1 MKSILAAGQT
11 RFYEEEGEGPP
22 VILVHGSLS
31 NARQWR
37 TLKERLR
44 GRFRVLAPDLSA
56 RANGAGIAADGTCSF
71 EEDCALVA
79 RLLEQAGGKAHLL
92 GHSYGGIVAIKA
104 AFAQRDAIA
113 SLILIEPSCFHLLEQ
128 ERQPEF
134 SEITALLLAQRDS
147 AARGDMEAS
156 AQGFI
161 DYWIAPGA
169 FAAMPESRRKMIALG
184 IPKVAKDWRGTNDH
198 QTTLADYL
206 SFGVPTLV
214 MRARDTRA
222 PSFRIADMIAGVL
235 PDVSRAEIASGGH
248 MSPLTNPEPVNDAV
262 ETFLRERGWP
272 PPQGE

>member
-11 RFYEEEGEGPP
+11 RFYDDEGEGAP

-56 RANGAGIAADGTCSF
+56 RADGEGISADGTCSF

-79 RLLEQAGGKAHLL
+79 RLIEQAGGKVHLL
-92 GHSYGGIVAIKA
+92 GHSYGGVVAIKT
-104 AFAQRDAIA
+104 AFAQRNAIA
-113 SLILIEPSCFHLLEQ
+113 SLILIEPSCFHLIEQ
-128 ERQPEF
+128 EGQPEF
-134 SEITALLLAQRDS
+134 AEILALRAAQRDS
-147 AARGDMEAS
+147 AKRGDLEGA

-184 IPKVAKDWRGTNDH
+184 IPKVTKDWRGTNDH
-198 QTTLADYL
+198 QTTLADYR
-206 SFGVPTLV
+206 SFDVPTLV

-222 PSFRIADMIAGVL
+222 PSFRIADMIADVL
-235 PDVSRAEIASGGH
+235 PDVSRADIASGGH
-248 MSPLTNPEPVNDAV
+248 MSPLTNADPVNDAV
-262 ETFLRERGWP
+262 EAFLRERGC
-272 PPQGE
+272 